1 MSVFGERYVPVG
13 PVKAPD
19 GELVDAIDSFHA
31 RPVALL
37 VRAAAAGASR
47 DALTAQ
53 TRVLM
58 SLPPHPNVSI
68 VRDAFFA
75 GDRYVVV
82 MDRAE
87 GQTLAAWLASQGEPG
102 LPVSAVLGYLEQ
114 LAAAVDHLHR
124 QQPPVVH
131 GDVRPEQ
138 VMISAAGAVLLML
151 TGTSSRAATDRDVAA
166 DVAGFA
172 ATAVQL
178 LTGSRPAAP
187 SDAGPDAP
195 MWAGVDPDAA
205 KHLGRILRRALDL
218 DTAPGPGPPGVL
230 VERMRAWQSAD
241 LPAGTVT
248 FLLTDIEGSTAL
260 WEAHPRVMA
269 SVIARHH
276 EIVADC
282 VEARDGRQPRS
293 QGEGDSTLSVF
304 ARPTD
309 AVAAALAVQRALQVE
324 PWAEGIQLRVRAG
337 LHTGEAEVRG
347 GDYFGAAVSRTARI
361 RALARGSEVLLSQAT
376 AQLAMDR
383 LPAGA
388 DLCHVGRRAL
398 KGLAR
403 EEEIYQLR
411 APGLVDVP
419 LPAPDAVT
427 AGIAGDA
434 AGGGTAGEGA
444 AGVPLPARLGTRP
457 PTGVVGRRTE
467 ISTIA
472 AARRRVA
479 GGGGCETLLISGEA
493 GLGKTTLAAEA
504 ARAAFGEGC
513 CVLFGH
519 CEEDLATPYQLFAE
533 ALMHFAAHADERQL
547 RACADQHG
555 AELTRLVPALAD
567 RIPGLPPSK
576 ATDPDTERYLL
587 FAAVVGLLAALSR
600 SRPVVLVLDD
610 LQWADQ
616 GSLLMLRHLATSG
629 QVTRVLVIGT
639 YRDAGLGGSHPLTEA
654 LAALHRQGRL
664 SRIELAGLDDA
675 EVVALLEAAAGY
687 TLDDAGMSL
696 AHAVHRETDGNPFF
710 VSEML
715 RHLSETRAIY
725 RDATGR
731 WAAAGALEQM
741 ALPESVR
748 VVIGARVA
756 RLGQD
761 AARALSVAAVI
772 GRDFD
777 LDLLALATATS
788 EDELIDVL
796 DAAAAVALVRELPGV
811 AGRYSFAHALIQH
824 TLYEDLGPTRRARAH
839 RQVAGA
845 LEMLCGD
852 HPGTRVGELAR
863 HWSSATQPGGLAK
876 AIRYSREAADAALEA
891 LAPQDA
897 LRYYAQALALSGR
910 AADPDPILSLDLTV
924 GLGTA
929 QRQTG
934 DPAYRDTL
942 LGAARRA
949 AVLGETD
956 RLVRAALAGDR
967 GFYSTVGTA
976 NAANVEVLE
985 TALASLP
992 ADHPDR
998 ALVLALL
1005 CQELTYGSPLDRRLA
1020 LAEEALAIAESS
1032 GHDAVIVRVLNLLT
1046 LPLRVPPQLGPS
1058 LARTADALARAERL
1072 GDPVQLCWALA
1083 RRASIAAWAG
1093 DIEEM
1098 DRCLERA
1105 RLVAD
1110 QVDLPGVRW
1119 VVSNE
1124 LVARA
1129 LLAGDIERAELLAAE
1144 AFTIGSNAGEPD
1156 VELYFNG
1163 EVLGICARRGTL
1175 GDIAELIAQT
1185 ARENPGLPAMVGN
1198 LARAHVQAGKIDDAR
1213 RLLDEFARSG
1223 FDPPLDFLWLVGM
1236 VGWAEVAIVC
1246 RDPQYAGPIF
1256 DRLAPWADQLA
1267 YIDLGTEG
1275 PVSLY
1280 LGGLCA
1286 VLGRYDEAEAYF
1298 TRSAD
1303 FCERAAARC
1312 FAAQTDLWWG
1322 TMLAERDAPGD
1333 AERAGG
1339 LLTRAYASAMA
1350 HGYGSIERDAA
1361 EALRHL

>member
-13 PVKAPD
+13 SVEAPD
-19 GELVDAIDSFHA
+19 GELVGAIDSFHA

-37 VRAAAAGASR
+37 VRVAAAGASR
-47 DALTAQ
+47 DVLTAQ

-58 SLPPHPNVSI
+58 SLPPHPNVST

-87 GQTLAAWLASQGEPG
+87 GQTLAALLASQGQPG

-151 TGTSSRAATDRDVAA
+151 AGTSSSAGTPREVAR

-178 LTGSRPAAP
+178 FTGSRPAAA
-187 SDAGPDAP
+187 SDAASDAP

-205 KHLGRILRRALDL
+205 KHLGRILRRALAPDA
-218 DTAPGPGPPGVL
+218 APGPGPAGVL
-230 VERMRAWQSAD
+230 VERMRAWRSAD
-241 LPAGTVT
+241 LPAGAVT

-282 VEARDGRQPRS
+282 VEAHDGRQPRS

-304 ARPTD
+304 ARPAD
-309 AVAAALAVQRALQVE
+309 AVAAALAVQRALRDE

-403 EEEIYQLR
+403 EEEIFQLR
-411 APGLVDVP
+411 APGLVDAP
-419 LPAPDAVT
+419 LPAPDAGV
-427 AGIAGDA
+427 AGRPGDL
-434 AGGGTAGEGA
+434 AGGAA
-444 AGVPLPARLGTRP
+444 AGVPLPAQLGTRP
-457 PTGVVGRRTE
+457 PAGVVGRQAE
-467 ISTIA
+467 IAAIA
-472 AARRRVA
+472 AACRRVA
-479 GGGGCETLLISGEA
+479 GDGGCETLLISGEA
-493 GLGKTTLAAEA
+493 GLGKTTLAADA

-519 CEEDLATPYQLFAE
+519 CEEDLATPYQLFTE
-533 ALMHFAAHADERQL
+533 ALTHFAVHADERSL

-587 FAAVVGLLAALSR
+587 FAAVVGVLAALSR
-600 SRPVVLVLDD
+600 SQPVVLVLDD
-610 LQWADQ
+610 LQWADE
-616 GSLLMLRHLATSG
+616 GSLLMLRHLAAAG
-629 QVTRVLVIGT
+629 QATRVLILGT
-639 YRDAGLGGSHPLTEA
+639 YRDAGLAGPHPLTGA
-654 LAALHRQGRL
+654 LAALHRQSRL

-675 EVVALLEAAAGY
+675 GVVALLEATAGY
-687 TLDDAGMSL
+687 TLDDTGVSL

-710 VSEML
+710 VSEVL
-715 RHLSETRAIY
+715 RHLSETGAIY
-725 RDATGR
+725 RNATGR
-731 WAAAGALEQM
+731 WAAAGDLEQM

-748 VVIGARVA
+748 VVIGARVG
-756 RLGQD
+756 RLGRD
-761 AARALSVAAVI
+761 AARVLSVAAVI
-772 GRDFD
+772 GRDFG
-777 LDLLALATATS
+777 LDLLALASGTP
-788 EDELIDVL
+788 EDELLDVL
-796 DAAAAVALVRELPGV
+796 DAAAAVALVRELPGL
-811 AGRYSFAHALIQH
+811 AGRYGFAHALIQH

-845 LEMLCGD
+845 LEELCGD
-852 HPGTRVGELAR
+852 HPGARVGELAR
-863 HWSSATQPGGLAK
+863 HWSNATQPAGLAK
-876 AIRYSREAADAALEA
+876 AIRYCREAADAALEA

-897 LRYYAQALALSGR
+897 LRYYAQALALSGKG
-910 AADPDPILSLDLTV
+910 ADPDPILSLDLTV

-929 QRQTG
+929 ERQTG

-949 AVLGETD
+949 AELGETD

-967 GFYSTVGTA
+967 GFFSTVGGI
-976 NAANVEVLE
+976 NSDNVEVLE
-985 TALASLP
+985 TALARLP

-1005 CQELTYGSPLDRRLA
+1005 CQELTYGTPLDRRVA
-1020 LAEEALAIAESS
+1020 LADEALAIAGPS
-1032 GHDAVIVRVLNLLT
+1032 GNDAVIVRVLNLLAI
-1046 LPLRVPPQLGPS
+1046 PLRVPPLLQRS
-1058 LARTADALARAERL
+1058 LARTADALARADRL
-1072 GDPVQLCWALA
+1072 GDPVQRFYALGK
-1083 RRASIAAWAG
+1083 RASVVACAG
-1093 DIEEM
+1093 DIDEM
-1098 DRCLERA
+1098 DRCLQDAQSIA
-1105 RLVAD
+1105 RQLD
-1110 QVDLPGVRW
+1110 QPGLNW
-1119 VVSNE
+1119 AMSYQ
-1124 LVARA
+1124 LAARA
-1129 LLAGDIERAELLAAE
+1129 LLAGDLERAELLATE
-1144 AFTIGSNAGEPD
+1144 AFNIGTNAGEPD
-1156 VELYFNG
+1156 VDVYFNAQ
-1163 EVLGICARRGTL
+1163 VLGICARRGTL
-1175 GDIAELIAQT
+1175 GDIASLVAQT
-1185 ARENPGLPAMVGN
+1185 VSENPGIPALVGT
-1198 LARAHVQAGKIDDAR
+1198 LARAYVQGGNMDDAR
-1213 RLLDEFARSG
+1213 NLLEEFARSG
-1223 FDPPLDFLWLVGM
+1223 FNLPLDLLWLVGM
-1236 VGWAEVAIVC
+1236 VGWAEVAVAC
-1246 RDPQYAGPIF
+1246 RDAEYAGPIF
-1256 DRLAPWADQLA
+1256 ERLAPWADQLSF
-1267 YIDLGTEG
+1267 IDLSTDG

-1280 LGGLCA
+1280 LGGLSA
-1286 VLGRYDEAEAYF
+1286 MLGRYGEADAYF
-1298 TRSAD
+1298 IQSAG
-1303 FCERAAARC
+1303 FCKRFGVSS
-1312 FAAQTDLWWG
+1312 FAAQTDLWCG
-1322 TMLAERDAPGD
+1322 KMLAGRDAPGD
-1333 AERAGG
+1333 GERAGE
-1339 LLTRAYASAMA
+1339 LLSRAHASAVA

-1361 EALRHL
+1361 EALRRL

>member
-1 MSVFGERYVPVG
+1 MSVFGERYVPAGSVE
-13 PVKAPD
+13 APD
-19 GELVDAIDSFHA
+19 GELIDAIDSFHA

-47 DALTAQ
+47 NGLAAQ
-53 TRVLM
+53 TRALM
-58 SLPPHPNVSI
+58 SLPPHPNVST

-87 GQTLAAWLASQGEPG
+87 GQTLAALLASQGQPG

-114 LAAAVDHLHR
+114 LATAVDHLHR

-151 TGTSSRAATDRDVAA
+151 AGTTSWDGTAGEVTRNVAV

-178 LTGSRPAAP
+178 LTGSRPAAA
-187 SDAGPDAP
+187 SDAAADAP

-205 KHLGRILRRALDL
+205 KHLGRILRRALDP
-218 DTAPGPGPPGVL
+218 DAVPGPGPPGVL

-241 LPAGTVT
+241 LPAGAVT

-260 WEAHPRVMA
+260 WEAHPQVMA

-282 VEARDGRQPRS
+282 VEAHDGRQPRS

-309 AVAAALAVQRALQVE
+309 AVAAALAVQRALRDE

-388 DLCHVGRRAL
+388 GLGHVGRRAL
-398 KGLAR
+398 KGLSR

-411 APGLVDVP
+411 APGLVDTP
-419 LPAPDAVT
+419 LPAPDAGT
-427 AGIAGDA
+427 TWMPGDA
-434 AGGGTAGEGA
+434 DGGAA
-444 AGVPLPARLGTRP
+444 AGVPLPARLGMRP
-457 PTGVVGRRTE
+457 PTGVVGRQAE

-479 GGGGCETLLISGEA
+479 DGEGCEALLISGEA

-533 ALMHFAAHADERQL
+533 ALTHFVTHADERQL
-547 RACADQHG
+547 YACADQHG
-555 AELTRLVPALAD
+555 AELTRLVPALAG
-567 RIPGLPPSK
+567 RLPGLPPSK

-587 FAAVVGLLAALSR
+587 FAAVVGVLAALSR
-600 SRPVVLVLDD
+600 AQPVVLVLDD
-610 LQWADQ
+610 LQWADE
-616 GSLLMLRHLATSG
+616 GSLLMLRHLAAAG
-629 QVTRVLVIGT
+629 QVTRVLILGT
-639 YRDAGLGGSHPLTEA
+639 YRDAGLAGSHPLTDA

-675 EVVALLEAAAGY
+675 GVVALLEAAAGY
-687 TLDDAGMSL
+687 TLDDTGVSL
-696 AHAVHRETDGNPFF
+696 ARAVHRETDGNPFF
-710 VSEML
+710 VSEVL
-715 RHLSETRAIY
+715 RHLSETGAIY
-725 RDATGR
+725 RDAAGR

-748 VVIGARVA
+748 VVIGARVG
-756 RLGQD
+756 RLGPD

-777 LDLLALATATS
+777 LDLLAVATKTS
-788 EDELIDVL
+788 EDELLDVL
-796 DAAAAVALVRELPGV
+796 DAAAAVTLVRELPDP
-811 AGRYSFAHALIQH
+811 AGRYSFAHSLIQH

-839 RQVAGA
+839 RRVAEA
-845 LEMLCGD
+845 LEELCGD
-852 HPGTRVGELAR
+852 HPGARVGELAR
-863 HWSSATQPGGLAK
+863 HWSNAPQPGGLAQ
-876 AIRYSREAADAALEA
+876 AIRYSRAAADAALEA

-910 AADPDPILSLDLTV
+910 VADLDPILSLDLTI

-934 DPAYRDTL
+934 DPAYRGTL

-949 AVLGETD
+949 AELGQTD
-956 RLVRAALAGDR
+956 CLVRAALASDR
-967 GFYSTVGTA
+967 GFFSTVGTT
-976 NAANVEVLE
+976 NAANIEVLE

-992 ADHPDR
+992 GDHPDR

-1005 CQELTYGSPLDRRLA
+1005 CQELTHGSPLGRRIA
-1020 LAEEALAIAESS
+1020 LAEEALTIAKASD
-1032 GHDAVIVRVLNLLT
+1032 HDAVIVRVLNLIA
-1046 LPLRVPPQLGPS
+1046 LPLRVPAQLEQS
-1058 LARTADALARAERL
+1058 LVRTADALARAERL
-1072 GDPVQLCWALA
+1072 GDPVQLFWALG

-1093 DIEEM
+1093 DIDEM
-1098 DRCLERA
+1098 DRCLERD
-1105 RLVAD
+1105 RLLAD
-1110 QVDLPGVRW
+1110 QIDQPGLRW

-1129 LLAGDIERAELLAAE
+1129 LLAGDIERAERLAAE
-1144 AFTIGSNAGEPD
+1144 AFKIGTDAGEPD
-1156 VELYFNG
+1156 AGLYFNG

-1185 ARENPGLPAMVGN
+1185 ARENPGLPALVGN
-1198 LARAHVQAGKIDDAR
+1198 LARAYVQAGKIDDAR
-1213 RLLDEFARSG
+1213 RLLHEFARSG
-1223 FDPPLDFLWLVGM
+1223 FDPPLDYLWLVGM
-1236 VGWAEVAIVC
+1236 AGWAEVAIAC
-1246 RDPQYAGPIF
+1246 GDPEYAGPIF
-1256 DRLAPWADQLA
+1256 DRLAPWADQLT
-1267 YIDLGTEG
+1267 YIDLATEG

-1280 LGGLCA
+1280 LGGLAA
-1286 VLGRYDEAEAYF
+1286 VLGRHGEAEAYF
-1298 TRSAD
+1298 AKSAD

-1322 TMLAERDAPGD
+1322 AMLAERGAPGD
-1333 AERAGG
+1333 VERAGE
-1339 LLTRAYASAMA
+1339 LLSRAHASAVA

-1361 EALRHL
+1361 GALRRR